1 MLDFLLIAS
10 LGFFG
15 SFGHCMGMCSPL
27 TVAFSLSQKR
37 QENPNWYHNLGFHLL
52 LNIGRIIS
60 YALVGMVLGGVGS
73 VLIASGQLAGIGSVS
88 RQFVAIFAGLTLIWL
103 GLLQINPD
111 LFPRIPKVFSLPGN
125 IHQRL
130 STAMTKLSYQSSWWM
145 PLIIGGFW
153 GLIPCG
159 FLYIA
164 QIKAAETSNPWLGAM
179 TMLVFGLG
187 TTPMMVG
194 VGISASKLSAD
205 KRSQLFRLGGPIT
218 VAIGMLTLLR
228 TSDMVDFTGH
238 LSLLLL
244 MLALIARPCSKFWLA
259 PLQYRRAIGVIAFL
273 LAIAHTAH
281 MLEHSLN
288 WNLEVIPFM
297 LPQHRW
303 GIMCGVL
310 ALLLITPAALTSFD
324 SLQKSLGHYWRRIH
338 LLTLPGFILGTI
350 HTLIIGSH
358 YLGELGWGWQHQL
371 RVICLLGLAMG
382 VILMRSRYF
391 WRLFSLGRFYT
402 FPPRN
407 GNK

>member
-1 MLDFLLIAS
+1 
-10 LGFFG
+10 
-15 SFGHCMGMCSPL
+15 MGMCSPL

-37 QENPNWYHNLGFHLL
+37 QENPTWYHNLRFHLL
-52 LNIGRIIS
+52 LNLGRIIS

-73 VLIASGQLAGIGSVS
+73 VVIASGQLAGIGSGL
-88 RQFVAIFAGLTLIWL
+88 RQLVAILAGLTLIWL
-103 GLLQINPD
+103 GLIQIKPD
-111 LFPRIPKVFSLPGN
+111 FLPKIPKLFFFPGN
-125 IHQRL
+125 THQRL
-130 STAMTKLSYQSSWWM
+130 STVMTKLSYQSSWWM

-179 TMLVFGLG
+179 TMLAFGLG
-187 TTPMMVG
+187 TTPIMVG
-194 VGISASKLSAD
+194 VGISASHLSAS

-259 PLQYRRAIGVIAFL
+259 PLQYRRAIGVTAFV

-288 WNLEVIPFM
+288 WNLKAIPFM

-303 GIMCGVL
+303 GIMCGLL

-324 SLQKSLGHYWRRIH
+324 PLQKALGNYWRRIH
-338 LLTLPGFILGTI
+338 LLTLPGFLLSTI
-350 HTLIIGSH
+350 HTVIIGSH
-358 YLGELGWGWQHQL
+358 YLGELGWSWQHQL
-371 RVICLLGLAMG
+371 RTIILVGLAIG
-382 VILMRSRYF
+382 VLIVRSAR
-391 WRLFSLGRFYT
+391 RADT
-402 FPPRN
+402 E
-407 GNK
+407 

>member
-37 QENPNWYHNLGFHLL
+37 QENPTWYHNLGFHLL
-52 LNIGRIIS
+52 LNFGRIIS

-73 VLIASGQLAGIGSVS
+73 VVIASGQLAGIGSS
-88 RQFVAIFAGLTLIWL
+88 LRQFVAIFAGLTLIWL

-111 LFPRIPKVFSLPGN
+111 LLPKLPKLFFFPGKL
-125 IHQRL
+125 HQNF
-130 STAMTKLSYQSSWWM
+130 STAMTKLSYQNSWWM

-179 TMLVFGLG
+179 TMLAFGLG

-194 VGISASKLSAD
+194 VGISASHLSASQ
-205 KRSQLFRLGGPIT
+205 RSQLFRLGGPIT
-218 VAIGMLTLLR
+218 VVIGILTLLR

-259 PLQYRRAIGVIAFL
+259 PLKYRRAIGVTAFV

-288 WNLEVIPFM
+288 WNLGAIPFM
-297 LPQHRW
+297 LTQHRC
-303 GIMCGVL
+303 GIVCGLL
-310 ALLLITPAALTSFD
+310 ALLLIIPAALTSFD
-324 SLQKSLGHYWRRIH
+324 PLQKALGNHWRRIH
-338 LLTLPGFILGTI
+338 LLTLPGFLLGTI
-350 HTLIIGSH
+350 HAVITGSH
-358 YLGELGWGWQHQL
+358 YLGELGWSWQHQL
-371 RVICLLGLAMG
+371 RTISLVGLAMG
-382 VILMRSRYF
+382 VLMMRSRYF
-391 WRLFSLGRFYT
+391 WRLFSLGGFYT
-402 FPPRN
+402 SPPRN
-407 GNK
+407 K